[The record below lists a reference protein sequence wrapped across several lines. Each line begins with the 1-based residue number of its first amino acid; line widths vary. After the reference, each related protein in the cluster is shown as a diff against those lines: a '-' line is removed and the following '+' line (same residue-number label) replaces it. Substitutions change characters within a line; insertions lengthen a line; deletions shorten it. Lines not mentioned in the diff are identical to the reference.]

1 MNGSLNTENLFEKV
15 NCENLNDMRARQVEE
30 SESHEVCAPRLQI
43 LVRRM
48 NEEKGNLRRE
58 LGPCF

>member
-1 MNGSLNTENLFEKV
+1 MTGSLNKENFEKMT
-15 NCENLNDMRARQVEE
+15 CKNLDDVRARQVEE
-30 SESHEVCAPRLQI
+30 SESHEVCAPRLQT

-48 NEEKGNLRRE
+48 NEEKGKLRRE